1 MNIKQILYIIIGF
14 IGLAI
19 GFIGAIIPLLPSFP
33 FLLLAAICFA
43 KSSKKL
49 DTWFKNTKLY
59 KDNLE
64 SYINGKGMTKKAK
77 TRVLITLSLVFAFGF
92 IMMSNVPIARIIL
105 LIVWLGHIL
114 YFIYKVKTIS

>member
-92 IMMSNVPIARIIL
+92 IMMSNVPTARIIL